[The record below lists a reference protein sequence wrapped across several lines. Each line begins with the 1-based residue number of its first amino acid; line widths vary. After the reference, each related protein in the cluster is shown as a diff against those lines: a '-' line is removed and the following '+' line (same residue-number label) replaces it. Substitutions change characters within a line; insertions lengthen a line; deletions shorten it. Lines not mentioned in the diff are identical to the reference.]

1 MPAIAD
7 FSALKTQVA
16 AFVNRTDLTA
26 QMPVFVGMAEALIR
40 RDVKARAMESIVT
53 GTLTGET
60 LAQPSDLLETRRLL
74 VGGKNLSYVS
84 PEEYNRLSQRTVI
97 GGYFTIIGDDF
108 YVLGGQSGDDYSLT
122 YIAQFDALEN
132 DTDTNWLLLAAPEV
146 YLWSSCYQ
154 VSIYLKDVAAAQNYL
169 AMYQMAVKALN
180 DSEKTAQTTGGPM
193 YVRPERRE

>member
-1 MPAIAD
+1 MSAIAD
-7 FSALKTQVA
+7 FAALKTQVA
-16 AFVNRTDLTA
+16 AFVNRTDLSA

-40 RDVKARAMESIVT
+40 RDVRVRSMETIVT

-60 LAQPSDLLETRRLL
+60 LAQPSDLMETRRLL
-74 VGGKNLSYVS
+74 VAEKNLSYVS

-122 YIAQFDALEN
+122 YIAQFSALSS
-132 DTDTNWLLLAAPEV
+132 DTDTNWLLLNAPEV

-154 VSIYLKDVAAAQNYL
+154 AAIYLKDVAAAQNYL

-180 DSEKTAQTTGGPM
+180 DSEKSAQTTGGPM
-193 YVRPERRE
+193 YIRPERRE